1 MDNVKND
8 ELKSKLALLF
18 KDDKLKKLIIIL
30 GIGGIVLLF
39 LSTFFT
45 CDSGSS
51 ETGDAAKLGSVENL
65 EGYKEQIESSLCEV
79 ISKIDGAGKTEIFL
93 TLENG
98 SEKVYALNNKASSS
112 DNDGSADESS
122 EAQYFTVRASD
133 GSEQGLLLKILEPQ
147 VRGVVVVCQGGGD
160 SIIRERVLE
169 AVTKALDI
177 SSAKVC
183 VTKLSQQTEE

>member
-1 MDNVKND
+1 MDNLKND
-8 ELKSKLALLF
+8 EFKSKLSLLF

-30 GIGGIVLLF
+30 GIGGISLLF
-39 LSTFFT
+39 LSTFLN

-51 ETGDAAKLGSVENL
+51 EVEPTSTLGSVENL
-65 EGYKEQIESSLCEV
+65 EAYREQIERSLCGV
-79 ISKIDGAGKTEIFL
+79 VAKIDGAGQTEVFL

-98 SEKVYALNNKASSS
+98 SENVYALNNKASSS

-122 EAQYFTVRASD
+122 EAQYFTVRAAD
-133 GSEQGLLLKILEPQ
+133 GSEQGLLLKILEPE

-160 SIIRERVLE
+160 SIVRERVLE

>member
-1 MDNVKND
+1 M
-8 ELKSKLALLF
+8 
-18 KDDKLKKLIIIL
+18 
-30 GIGGIVLLF
+30 
-39 LSTFFT
+39 
-45 CDSGSS
+45 
-51 ETGDAAKLGSVENL
+51 ENL

>member
-1 MDNVKND
+1 MDNVKKD
-8 ELKSKLALLF
+8 ELKSKLGLLF

-30 GIGGIVLLF
+30 GIGGIALIF
-39 LSTFFT
+39 LSTFLT
-45 CDSGSS
+45 CDPGSDEV
-51 ETGDAAKLGSVENL
+51 ETASTLGSVENL
-65 EGYKEQIESSLCEV
+65 EDYREQIERSLCAV
-79 ISKIDGAGKTEIFL
+79 ISKIDGAGKTEVFL

-98 SEKVYALNNKASSS
+98 NENVYALNNKVSSS
-112 DNDGSADESS
+112 DSETSADESS
-122 EAQYFTVRASD
+122 EAQYFTVRSSD
-133 GSEQGLLLKILEPQ
+133 GSEQGLLLKILEPD

-160 SIIRERVLE
+160 SIVRERVLE